1 MTASSIF
8 EKNPELEQRGKFRV
22 RNDERLRAQKR
33 PVVQWRYGAASSCGG
48 RLTKVKLA
56 RAG

>member
-8 EKNPELEQRGKFRV
+8 EKNPELKQRGMFRV

-33 PVVQWRYGAASSCGG
+33 PVVQWRYGAARSGG
-48 RLTKVKLA
+48 KRLTKVKST
-56 RAG
+56 RVC